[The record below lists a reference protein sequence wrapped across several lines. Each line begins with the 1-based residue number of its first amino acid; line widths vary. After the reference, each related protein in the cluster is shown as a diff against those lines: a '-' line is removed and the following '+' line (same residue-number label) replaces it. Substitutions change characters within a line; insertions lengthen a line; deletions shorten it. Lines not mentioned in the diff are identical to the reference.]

1 MRRAVTSPGIICV
14 PTKRITIAQVPVLA
28 AADNSSSSRRGRH
41 GKIDKWASQATM
53 SPMTDR
59 TPPSSNS
66 ESSRGSVLR
75 GAGIMTLMT
84 ALSRVLKLVREQV
97 EVFTFERNGIRC
109 VWHRL
114 CASQPASRLFA
125 EGMTVAFVPV
135 FADFR
140 GESDPLRAPEF
151 LSEFITWLSFL
162 VTLVTGVAYGITPG

>member
-1 MRRAVTSPGIICV
+1 
-14 PTKRITIAQVPVLA
+14 
-28 AADNSSSSRRGRH
+28 
-41 GKIDKWASQATM
+41 M

-84 ALSRVLKLVREQV
+84 ALSRVLGLVREQV
-97 EVFTFERNGIRC
+97 RSFYLGTGMESDAFGI
-109 VWHRL
+109 
-114 CASQPASRLFA
+114 ASVLPNLLRRLFA
-125 EGMTVAFVPV
+125 EGAMTAAFVPV

-140 GESDPLRAPEF
+140 RNRTPSELQSF

-162 VTLVTGVAYGITPG
+162 VTLVTGVAYGILPH